1 MMHQPVS
8 DFVDRLG
15 PMMGMK
21 LAVVEP
27 LLARE
32 GVCNKVEGNGEEML
46 LKFVD
51 AGEGGPAVERRVRS
65 FAEAGAEATPGLGAG
80 VDVVFGE
87 G

>member
-15 PMMGMK
+15 SMVGMK

-27 LLARE
+27 LRARE
-32 GVCNKVEGNGEEML
+32 GVCNKVERNREEML

-51 AGEGGPAVERRVRS
+51 AEEGALVC
-65 FAEAGAEATPGLGAG
+65 
-80 VDVVFGE
+80 
-87 G
+87 